1 MKAKENEIA
10 VETGLRVCIRASV
23 GVGKPGAMLASGC
36 SATGDRNDNVGG
48 SRRRR
53 HGHTLA
59 ILTYPHSASARIV
72 NGAILETAMSVTS
85 DKLSV
90 VIRASAAD
98 DDDDDYDGVA
108 ASLTQLRRYVG
119 EVYSV
124 AWDAAFGI
132 HERKRRGKEGH
143 DYDDDDEPSSAK
155 CDDDGDDGENSN
167 IATSEG

>member
-1 MKAKENEIA
+1 
-10 VETGLRVCIRASV
+10 
-23 GVGKPGAMLASGC
+23 MLSSAC
-36 SATGDRNDNVGG
+36 SATGDHSNNTPTVQRPRPQPPRAVPRKEDGKGVGE
-48 SRRRR
+48 SRRG

-59 ILTYPHSASARIV
+59 ILTLPHSASTRIA
-72 NGAILETAMSVTS
+72 NGAILEAAMSVTS

-90 VIRASAAD
+90 VIRATTAD
-98 DDDDDYDGVA
+98 DDDDNDGVA
-108 ASLTQLRRYVG
+108 VSLAQLRRYVG